1 MTKNNYS
8 VGIMQTN
15 LDINGCRLNFATIN
29 KQSQPM
35 KQLLI
40 LGAFL
45 LSVGCL
51 NAQTSTY
58 QEAPNPIATNPTL
71 WTKVA
76 TPQVSWGST
85 DVRYKKEEPATIAK
99 TQKDITLTAWK
110 GEKVSAQWVVWTPE
124 ALNNLSFIVS
134 DLKSG
139 NSTIDKAD
147 IQTGFVRYVMTDELN
162 KDGKGACGYRNSVD
176 FDSTLV
182 ADPID
187 HLAST
192 LMIPANTTQAGWIS
206 IRVPQQ
212 TNAGKYTGTV
222 TVKDGEKV
230 LSELKLTVNVK
241 NHTLPAPSEWAF
253 HLDLWQNPYAEA
265 RYYNVA
271 PFSKEHFD
279 LMRPDMKLYA
289 DAGGKVITASIMH
302 KPWNGQT
309 YDAFES
315 MVTWLKKADG
325 TWYFDY
331 TVFDKWVEFMMSL
344 GVNKQI
350 NCYSMVPWRLSFQ
363 YFDQASNTFKYLD
376 AKPGEAAYNE
386 FWGTMLKS
394 FAQHLK
400 EKGWFDITHISMD
413 ERPMKDMLATL
424 DVIRKADKDFKVSLA
439 GTYHAELV
447 KELNDYCIAI
457 GEKFPID
464 VIKAR
469 KEAGQVT
476 TYYTC
481 CTEPRPNTFTFS
493 APAEAEWLGWFA
505 AKENL
510 DGYLRWALNSW
521 VKNPLQDSRFTAWA
535 AGDTYMIYPE
545 GRSSIRFERLTEG
558 VQAYE
563 KIRILKEEFEKKG
576 NKGAIKQIDK
586 LLKSFDEFGLEKI
599 PAATVVNKAKEALN
613 KY

>member
-1 MTKNNYS
+1 
-8 VGIMQTN
+8 
-15 LDINGCRLNFATIN
+15 
-29 KQSQPM
+29 M
-35 KQLLI
+35 KKLII

-45 LSVGCL
+45 FSINSL
-51 NAQTSTY
+51 NAQTSTNY
-58 QEAPNPIATNPTL
+58 EEASNPISTNPSL
-71 WTKVA
+71 WVKVSA
-76 TPQVSWGST
+76 PQVSWGST
-85 DVRYKKEEPATIAK
+85 DIRYKKEEPAPIARLK
-99 TQKDITLTAWK
+99 KDINLTAWK
-110 GEKVSAQWVVWTPE
+110 GERVSAQLVVWTPE
-124 ALNNLSFIVS
+124 ALDNLSFIVS
-134 DLKSG
+134 DLTSG
-139 NSTIDKAD
+139 KETISKDNVR
-147 IQTGFVRYVMTDELN
+147 TGFVRYVMTDELN
-162 KDGKGACGYRNSVD
+162 KDGKGGCGYRKSSD
-176 FDSTLV
+176 YDSTLV

-187 HLAST
+187 HIAST
-192 LMIPANTTQAGWIS
+192 LTVPANATQGGWIS
-206 IRVPQQ
+206 VRVPQQ
-212 TNAGKYTGTV
+212 VKAGKYTGTV
-222 TVKDGEKV
+222 TVKDGDKV
-230 LSELKLTVNVK
+230 LSELKLAVNVK
-241 NHTLPAPSEWAF
+241 NRTLPASTEWAF

-265 RYYNVA
+265 RYYNVE

-279 LMRPDMKLYA
+279 RMRPDMQNYV

-302 KPWNGQT
+302 KPWNEQT
-309 YDAFES
+309 YDPFES

-331 TVFDKWVEFMMSL
+331 TVFDKWVEYMMSL
-344 GVNKQI
+344 GVKKQI

-363 YFDQASNTFKYLD
+363 YFDQASNSFKYLD
-376 AKPGEAAYNE
+376 AKPGEAAYDE
-386 FWGTMLKS
+386 FWGNMLTS
-394 FAQHLK
+394 FAKHLK

-424 DVIRKADKDFKVSLA
+424 KVIRKADKDFKVSLA
-439 GTYHAELV
+439 GTYHDELV
-447 KELNDYCIAI
+447 KELHDYCIAI
-457 GEKFPID
+457 GEKFPAE
-464 VIKAR
+464 VIKSR

-545 GRSSIRFERLTEG
+545 GRSSIRFERLIEG
-558 VQAYE
+558 IQSYE

-576 NKGAIKQIDK
+576 NKSAIKKIDK
-586 LLKSFDEFGLEKI
+586 ILKAFDEFSLEEI
-599 PAATVVNKAKEALN
+599 PAATVVTKAKEAIN

>member
-1 MTKNNYS
+1 
-8 VGIMQTN
+8 
-15 LDINGCRLNFATIN
+15 
-29 KQSQPM
+29 M
-35 KQLLI
+35 KKLII

-45 LSVGCL
+45 FSINSL
-51 NAQTSTY
+51 NAQTSTNY
-58 QEAPNPIATNPTL
+58 EEASNPFSTNPSL
-71 WTKVA
+71 WVKVSA
-76 TPQVSWGST
+76 PQVSWGST
-85 DVRYKKEEPATIAK
+85 DIRYKKEEPAPIARLK
-99 TQKDITLTAWK
+99 KDINLTAWK
-110 GEKVSAQWVVWTPE
+110 GERVSAQLVVWTPE
-124 ALNNLSFIVS
+124 ALDNLSFIVS
-134 DLKSG
+134 DLTSG
-139 NSTIDKAD
+139 KETISKDNVR
-147 IQTGFVRYVMTDELN
+147 TGFVRYVMTDELN
-162 KDGKGACGYRNSVD
+162 KDGKGGCGYRKSSD
-176 FDSTLV
+176 YDSTLV

-187 HLAST
+187 HIAST
-192 LMIPANTTQAGWIS
+192 LTVPANATQGGWIS
-206 IRVPQQ
+206 VRVPQQ
-212 TNAGKYTGTV
+212 VKAGKYTGTV
-222 TVKDGEKV
+222 TVKDGDKV
-230 LSELKLTVNVK
+230 LSELKLAVNVK
-241 NHTLPAPSEWAF
+241 NRTLPASTEWAF

-265 RYYNVA
+265 RYYNVE

-279 LMRPDMKLYA
+279 RMRPDMQNYV

-309 YDAFES
+309 YDPFES

-331 TVFDKWVEFMMSL
+331 TVFDKWVEYMMSL
-344 GVNKQI
+344 GVKKQI

-363 YFDQASNTFKYLD
+363 YFDQASNSFKYLD
-376 AKPGEAAYNE
+376 AKPGEAAYDE
-386 FWGTMLKS
+386 FWGNMLTS
-394 FAQHLK
+394 FAKHLK

-424 DVIRKADKDFKVSLA
+424 KVIRKADKDFKVSLA
-439 GTYHAELV
+439 GTYHDELV
-447 KELNDYCIAI
+447 KELHDYCIAI
-457 GEKFPID
+457 GEKFPAE
-464 VIKAR
+464 VIKSR

-545 GRSSIRFERLTEG
+545 GRSSIRFERLIEG
-558 VQAYE
+558 IQSYE

-576 NKGAIKQIDK
+576 NKSAIKKIDK
-586 LLKSFDEFGLEKI
+586 ILKAFDEFSLEEI
-599 PAATVVNKAKEALN
+599 PAATVVTKAKEAIN

>member
-1 MTKNNYS
+1 
-8 VGIMQTN
+8 
-15 LDINGCRLNFATIN
+15 
-29 KQSQPM
+29 M
-35 KQLLI
+35 KKLII

-45 LSVGCL
+45 FSINSL
-51 NAQTSTY
+51 NAQTSTNY
-58 QEAPNPIATNPTL
+58 EEASNPISTNPSL
-71 WTKVA
+71 WVKVSA
-76 TPQVSWGST
+76 PQVSWGST
-85 DVRYKKEEPATIAK
+85 DIRYKKEEPAPIARLK
-99 TQKDITLTAWK
+99 KDINLTAWK
-110 GEKVSAQWVVWTPE
+110 GERVSAQLVVWTPE
-124 ALNNLSFIVS
+124 ALDNLSFIVS
-134 DLKSG
+134 DLTSG
-139 NSTIDKAD
+139 KETISKDNVR
-147 IQTGFVRYVMTDELN
+147 TGFVRYVMTDELN
-162 KDGKGACGYRNSVD
+162 KDGKGGCGYRKSSD
-176 FDSTLV
+176 YDSTLV

-187 HLAST
+187 HIAST
-192 LMIPANTTQAGWIS
+192 LTVPANATQGGWIS
-206 IRVPQQ
+206 VRVPQQ
-212 TNAGKYTGTV
+212 VKAGKYTGTV
-222 TVKDGEKV
+222 TVKDGDKV
-230 LSELKLTVNVK
+230 LSELKLAVNVK
-241 NHTLPAPSEWAF
+241 NRTLPASTEWAF

-265 RYYNVA
+265 RYYNVE

-279 LMRPDMKLYA
+279 RMRPDMQNYV

-309 YDAFES
+309 YDPFES

-325 TWYFDY
+325 IWYFDY
-331 TVFDKWVEFMMSL
+331 TVFDKWVEYMMSL
-344 GVNKQI
+344 GVKKQI

-363 YFDQASNTFKYLD
+363 YFDQASNSFKYLD
-376 AKPGEAAYNE
+376 AKPGEAAYDE
-386 FWGTMLKS
+386 FWGNMLTS
-394 FAQHLK
+394 FAKHLK

-424 DVIRKADKDFKVSLA
+424 KVIRKADKDFKVSLA
-439 GTYHAELV
+439 GTYHDELV
-447 KELNDYCIAI
+447 KELHDYCIAI
-457 GEKFPID
+457 GEKFPAE
-464 VIKAR
+464 VIKSR

-545 GRSSIRFERLTEG
+545 GRSSIRFERLIEG
-558 VQAYE
+558 IQSYE

-576 NKGAIKQIDK
+576 NKSAIKKIDK
-586 LLKSFDEFGLEKI
+586 ILKAFDEFSLEEV
-599 PAATVVNKAKEALN
+599 PAATVVTKAKEAIN

>member
-1 MTKNNYS
+1 
-8 VGIMQTN
+8 
-15 LDINGCRLNFATIN
+15 
-29 KQSQPM
+29 M
-35 KQLLI
+35 KKLII

-45 LSVGCL
+45 FSINSL
-51 NAQTSTY
+51 NAQTSTNY
-58 QEAPNPIATNPTL
+58 EEASNPISTNPSL
-71 WTKVA
+71 WVKVSA
-76 TPQVSWGST
+76 PQVSWGST
-85 DVRYKKEEPATIAK
+85 NIRYKKEEPAPIARLK
-99 TQKDITLTAWK
+99 KDINLTAWK
-110 GEKVSAQWVVWTPE
+110 GERVSAQLVVWTPE
-124 ALNNLSFIVS
+124 ALDNLSFIVS
-134 DLKSG
+134 DLTSG
-139 NSTIDKAD
+139 KETISKDNVR
-147 IQTGFVRYVMTDELN
+147 TGFVRYVMTDELN
-162 KDGKGACGYRNSVD
+162 KDGKGGCGYRKSSD
-176 FDSTLV
+176 YDSTLV

-187 HLAST
+187 HIAST
-192 LMIPANTTQAGWIS
+192 LTVPANATQGGWIS
-206 IRVPQQ
+206 VRVPQQ
-212 TNAGKYTGTV
+212 VKAGKYTGTV
-222 TVKDGEKV
+222 TVKDGDKV
-230 LSELKLTVNVK
+230 LSELKLAVNVK
-241 NHTLPAPSEWAF
+241 NRTLPASTEWAF

-265 RYYNVA
+265 RYYNVE

-279 LMRPDMKLYA
+279 RMRPDMQNYV

-309 YDAFES
+309 YDPFES

-331 TVFDKWVEFMMSL
+331 TVFDKWVEYMMSL
-344 GVNKQI
+344 GVKKQI

-363 YFDQASNTFKYLD
+363 YFDQASNSFKYLD
-376 AKPGEAAYNE
+376 AKPGEAAYDE
-386 FWGTMLKS
+386 FWGNMLTS
-394 FAQHLK
+394 FAKHLK

-424 DVIRKADKDFKVSLA
+424 KVIRKADKDFKVSLA
-439 GTYHAELV
+439 GTYHDELV
-447 KELNDYCIAI
+447 KELHDYCIAI
-457 GEKFPID
+457 GEKFPAE
-464 VIKAR
+464 VIKSR

-545 GRSSIRFERLTEG
+545 GRSSIRFERLIEG
-558 VQAYE
+558 IQSYE

-576 NKGAIKQIDK
+576 NKSAIKKIDK
-586 LLKSFDEFGLEKI
+586 ILKAFDEFSLEEV
-599 PAATVVNKAKEALN
+599 PAATVVTKAKEAIN

>member
-1 MTKNNYS
+1 
-8 VGIMQTN
+8 
-15 LDINGCRLNFATIN
+15 
-29 KQSQPM
+29 M
-35 KQLLI
+35 KKLII

-45 LSVGCL
+45 FSINSL
-51 NAQTSTY
+51 NAQTSTNY
-58 QEAPNPIATNPTL
+58 EEASNPISTNPSL
-71 WTKVA
+71 WVKVSA
-76 TPQVSWGST
+76 PQVSWGST
-85 DVRYKKEEPATIAK
+85 DIRYKKEEPAPIARLK
-99 TQKDITLTAWK
+99 KDINLTAWK
-110 GEKVSAQWVVWTPE
+110 GERVSAQLVVWTPE
-124 ALNNLSFIVS
+124 ALDNLSFIVS
-134 DLKSG
+134 DLTSG
-139 NSTIDKAD
+139 KETISKDNVR
-147 IQTGFVRYVMTDELN
+147 TGFVRYVMTDELN
-162 KDGKGACGYRNSVD
+162 KDGKGGCGYRKSSD
-176 FDSTLV
+176 YDSTLV

-187 HLAST
+187 HIAST
-192 LMIPANTTQAGWIS
+192 LTVPANATQGGWIS
-206 IRVPQQ
+206 VRVPQQ
-212 TNAGKYTGTV
+212 VKAGKYTGTV
-222 TVKDGEKV
+222 TVKDGDKV
-230 LSELKLTVNVK
+230 LSELKLAVNVK
-241 NHTLPAPSEWAF
+241 NRTLPASTEWAF

-265 RYYNVA
+265 RYYNVE

-279 LMRPDMKLYA
+279 RRPDMQNYV

-309 YDAFES
+309 YDPFES

-331 TVFDKWVEFMMSL
+331 TVFDKWVEYMMSL
-344 GVNKQI
+344 GVKKQI

-363 YFDQASNTFKYLD
+363 YFDQASNSFKYLD
-376 AKPGEAAYNE
+376 AKPGEAAYDE
-386 FWGTMLKS
+386 FWGNMLTS
-394 FAQHLK
+394 FAKHLK

-424 DVIRKADKDFKVSLA
+424 KVIRKADKDFKVSLA
-439 GTYHAELV
+439 GTYHDELV
-447 KELNDYCIAI
+447 KELHDYCIAI
-457 GEKFPID
+457 GEKFPAE
-464 VIKAR
+464 VIKSR

-545 GRSSIRFERLTEG
+545 GRSSIRFERLIEG
-558 VQAYE
+558 IQSYE

-576 NKGAIKQIDK
+576 NKSAIKKIDK
-586 LLKSFDEFGLEKI
+586 ILKAFDEFSLEEI
-599 PAATVVNKAKEALN
+599 PAATVVTKAKEAIN

>member
-1 MTKNNYS
+1 
-8 VGIMQTN
+8 
-15 LDINGCRLNFATIN
+15 
-29 KQSQPM
+29 M
-35 KQLLI
+35 KKLII

-45 LSVGCL
+45 FSINSL
-51 NAQTSTY
+51 NAQTSTNY
-58 QEAPNPIATNPTL
+58 EEASNPISTNPSL
-71 WTKVA
+71 WVKVSA
-76 TPQVSWGST
+76 PQVSWGST
-85 DVRYKKEEPATIAK
+85 DIRYKKEEPAPIARLK
-99 TQKDITLTAWK
+99 KDINLTAWK
-110 GEKVSAQWVVWTPE
+110 GERVSAQLVVWTPE
-124 ALNNLSFIVS
+124 ALDNLSFIVS
-134 DLKSG
+134 DLTSG
-139 NSTIDKAD
+139 KETISKDNVR
-147 IQTGFVRYVMTDELN
+147 TGFVRYVMTDELN
-162 KDGKGACGYRNSVD
+162 KDGKGGCGYRKSSD
-176 FDSTLV
+176 YDSTLV

-187 HLAST
+187 HIAST
-192 LMIPANTTQAGWIS
+192 LTVPANATQGGWIS
-206 IRVPQQ
+206 VRVPQQ
-212 TNAGKYTGTV
+212 VKAGKYTGTV
-222 TVKDGEKV
+222 TVKDGDKV
-230 LSELKLTVNVK
+230 LSELKLAVNVK
-241 NHTLPAPSEWAF
+241 NRTLPASTEWAF
-253 HLDLWQNPYAEA
+253 HLDLWQNPYVEA
-265 RYYNVA
+265 RYYNVE

-279 LMRPDMKLYA
+279 RMRPDMQNYV

-309 YDAFES
+309 YDPFES

-331 TVFDKWVEFMMSL
+331 TVFDKWVEYMMSL
-344 GVNKQI
+344 GVKKQI

-363 YFDQASNTFKYLD
+363 YFDQASNSFKYLD
-376 AKPGEAAYNE
+376 VKPGEAAYDE
-386 FWGTMLKS
+386 FWGNMLTS
-394 FAQHLK
+394 FAKHLK

-424 DVIRKADKDFKVSLA
+424 KVIRKADKDFKVSLA
-439 GTYHAELV
+439 GTYHDELV
-447 KELNDYCIAI
+447 KELHDYCIAI
-457 GEKFPID
+457 GEKFPAE
-464 VIKAR
+464 VIKSR

-545 GRSSIRFERLTEG
+545 GRSSIRFERLIEG
-558 VQAYE
+558 IQSYE

-576 NKGAIKQIDK
+576 NKSAIKKIDK
-586 LLKSFDEFGLEKI
+586 ILKAFDEFSLEEI
-599 PAATVVNKAKEALN
+599 PAATVVTKAKEAIN

>member
-1 MTKNNYS
+1 
-8 VGIMQTN
+8 
-15 LDINGCRLNFATIN
+15 
-29 KQSQPM
+29 M
-35 KQLLI
+35 KKLII

-45 LSVGCL
+45 FSINSL
-51 NAQTSTY
+51 NAQTSTNY
-58 QEAPNPIATNPTL
+58 EEASNPISTNPSL
-71 WTKVA
+71 WVKVSA
-76 TPQVSWGST
+76 PQVSWGST
-85 DVRYKKEEPATIAK
+85 DIRYKKEEPAPIARLK
-99 TQKDITLTAWK
+99 KDINLTAWK
-110 GEKVSAQWVVWTPE
+110 GERVSAQLVVWTPE
-124 ALNNLSFIVS
+124 ALDNLSFIVS
-134 DLKSG
+134 DLTSG
-139 NSTIDKAD
+139 KETISKDNVR
-147 IQTGFVRYVMTDELN
+147 TGFVRYVMTDELN
-162 KDGKGACGYRNSVD
+162 KDGKGGCGYRKSSD
-176 FDSTLV
+176 YDSTLV

-187 HLAST
+187 HIAST
-192 LMIPANTTQAGWIS
+192 LTVPANATQGGWIS
-206 IRVPQQ
+206 VRVPQQ
-212 TNAGKYTGTV
+212 VKAGKYTGTV
-222 TVKDGEKV
+222 TVKDGDKV
-230 LSELKLTVNVK
+230 LSELKLAVNVK
-241 NHTLPAPSEWAF
+241 NRTLPASTEWAF

-265 RYYNVA
+265 RYYNVE

-279 LMRPDMKLYA
+279 RMRPDMQNYV

-309 YDAFES
+309 YDPFES

-331 TVFDKWVEFMMSL
+331 TVFDKWVEYMMSL
-344 GVNKQI
+344 GVKKQI

-363 YFDQASNTFKYLD
+363 YFDQASNSFKYLD
-376 AKPGEAAYNE
+376 VKPGEAAYDE
-386 FWGTMLKS
+386 FWGNMLTS
-394 FAQHLK
+394 FAKHLK

-424 DVIRKADKDFKVSLA
+424 KVIRKADKDFKVSLA
-439 GTYHAELV
+439 GTYHDELV
-447 KELNDYCIAI
+447 KELHDYCIAI
-457 GEKFPID
+457 GKKFPAE
-464 VIKAR
+464 VIKSR

-545 GRSSIRFERLTEG
+545 GRSSIRFERLIEG
-558 VQAYE
+558 IQSYE

-576 NKGAIKQIDK
+576 NKSAIKKIDK
-586 LLKSFDEFGLEKI
+586 ILKAFDEFSLEEI
-599 PAATVVNKAKEALN
+599 PAATVVTKAKEAIN

>member
-1 MTKNNYS
+1 
-8 VGIMQTN
+8 
-15 LDINGCRLNFATIN
+15 
-29 KQSQPM
+29 M
-35 KQLLI
+35 KKLII

-45 LSVGCL
+45 FSINSL
-51 NAQTSTY
+51 NAQTSTNY
-58 QEAPNPIATNPTL
+58 EEASNPISTNPSL
-71 WTKVA
+71 WVKVSA
-76 TPQVSWGST
+76 PQVSWGST
-85 DVRYKKEEPATIAK
+85 DIRYKKEEPAPIARLK
-99 TQKDITLTAWK
+99 KDISLTAWK
-110 GEKVSAQWVVWTPE
+110 GERVSAQLVVWTPE
-124 ALNNLSFIVS
+124 ALDNLSFIVS
-134 DLKSG
+134 DLTSG
-139 NSTIDKAD
+139 KETISKDNVR
-147 IQTGFVRYVMTDELN
+147 TGFVRYVMTDELN
-162 KDGKGACGYRNSVD
+162 KDGKGGCGYRKSSD
-176 FDSTLV
+176 YDSTLV

-187 HLAST
+187 HIAST
-192 LMIPANTTQAGWIS
+192 LTVPANATQGGWIS
-206 IRVPQQ
+206 VRVPQQ
-212 TNAGKYTGTV
+212 VKAGKYTGTV
-222 TVKDGEKV
+222 TVKDGDKV
-230 LSELKLTVNVK
+230 LSELKLAVNVK
-241 NHTLPAPSEWAF
+241 NRTLPASTEWAF

-265 RYYNVA
+265 RYYNVE

-279 LMRPDMKLYA
+279 RMRPDMQNYV

-309 YDAFES
+309 YDPFES

-331 TVFDKWVEFMMSL
+331 TVFDKWVEYMMSL
-344 GVNKQI
+344 GVKKQI

-363 YFDQASNTFKYLD
+363 YFDQASNSFKYLD
-376 AKPGEAAYNE
+376 VKPGEAAYDE
-386 FWGTMLKS
+386 FWGNMLTS
-394 FAQHLK
+394 FAKHLK

-424 DVIRKADKDFKVSLA
+424 KVIRKADKDFKVSLA
-439 GTYHAELV
+439 GTYHDELV
-447 KELNDYCIAI
+447 KELHDYCIAI
-457 GEKFPID
+457 GEKFPAE
-464 VIKAR
+464 VIKSR

-545 GRSSIRFERLTEG
+545 GRSSIRFERLIEG
-558 VQAYE
+558 IQSYE

-576 NKGAIKQIDK
+576 NKSAIKKIDK
-586 LLKSFDEFGLEKI
+586 ILKAFDEFSLEEI
-599 PAATVVNKAKEALN
+599 PAATVVTKAKEAIN

>member
-1 MTKNNYS
+1 
-8 VGIMQTN
+8 
-15 LDINGCRLNFATIN
+15 
-29 KQSQPM
+29 M
-35 KQLLI
+35 KKLII

-45 LSVGCL
+45 FSINSL
-51 NAQTSTY
+51 NAQTSTNY
-58 QEAPNPIATNPTL
+58 EEASNPISTNPSL
-71 WTKVA
+71 WVKVSA
-76 TPQVSWGST
+76 PQVSWGST
-85 DVRYKKEEPATIAK
+85 DIRYKKEEPAPIARLK
-99 TQKDITLTAWK
+99 KDINLTAWK
-110 GEKVSAQWVVWTPE
+110 GERVSAQLVVWTPE
-124 ALNNLSFIVS
+124 ALDNLSFIVS
-134 DLKSG
+134 DLTSG
-139 NSTIDKAD
+139 KETISKNNVR
-147 IQTGFVRYVMTDELN
+147 TGFVRYVMTDELN
-162 KDGKGACGYRNSVD
+162 KDGKGGCGYRKSSD
-176 FDSTLV
+176 YDSTLV

-187 HLAST
+187 HIAST
-192 LMIPANTTQAGWIS
+192 LTVPANATQGGWIS
-206 IRVPQQ
+206 VRVPQQ
-212 TNAGKYTGTV
+212 VKAGKYTGTV
-222 TVKDGEKV
+222 TVKDGDKV
-230 LSELKLTVNVK
+230 LSELKLAVNVK
-241 NHTLPAPSEWAF
+241 NRTLPASTEWAF

-265 RYYNVA
+265 RYYNVE

-279 LMRPDMKLYA
+279 RMRPDMQNYV

-309 YDAFES
+309 YDPFES

-331 TVFDKWVEFMMSL
+331 TVFDKWVEYMMSL
-344 GVNKQI
+344 GVKKQI

-363 YFDQASNTFKYLD
+363 YFDQASNSFKYLD
-376 AKPGEAAYNE
+376 AKPGEAAYDE
-386 FWGTMLKS
+386 FWGNMLTS
-394 FAQHLK
+394 FAKHLK

-424 DVIRKADKDFKVSLA
+424 KVIRKADKDFKVSLA
-439 GTYHAELV
+439 GTYHDELV
-447 KELNDYCIAI
+447 KELHDYCIAI
-457 GEKFPID
+457 GEKFPAE
-464 VIKAR
+464 VIKSR

-545 GRSSIRFERLTEG
+545 GRSSIRFERLIEG
-558 VQAYE
+558 IQSYE

-576 NKGAIKQIDK
+576 NKSAIKKIDK
-586 LLKSFDEFGLEKI
+586 ILKAFDEFSLEEI
-599 PAATVVNKAKEALN
+599 PAATVVTKAKEAIN